1 MQAIVVE
8 ISTFAY
14 FLDSKAGHSLL
25 GQVLFI
31 AITPSAFCTHHC
43 LATDY
48 CGRLAP
54 NHDLAL
60 AESQTRAAHD
70 ILPHSIVCILR
81 FQDRSCTETLL
92 HTSSFVY
99 MKSTRIPLLEI
110 MFLLSTSLLEVY
122 YCFLLEH
129 RLRSSSLWQSC

>member
-1 MQAIVVE
+1 MVE

-14 FLDSKAGHSLL
+14 FLDSKASHSLL
-25 GQVLFI
+25 GQALLI

-43 LATDY
+43 LATDC

-54 NHDLAL
+54 NHGLAL
-60 AESQTRAAHD
+60 AESQTRAVHD

-81 FQDRSCTETLL
+81 FQGRSCTETLL
-92 HTSSFVY
+92 RTSSFVY
-99 MKSTRIPLLEI
+99 MMSTRILLQEI
-110 MFLLSTSLLEVY
+110 MFLLSTFLLEVY